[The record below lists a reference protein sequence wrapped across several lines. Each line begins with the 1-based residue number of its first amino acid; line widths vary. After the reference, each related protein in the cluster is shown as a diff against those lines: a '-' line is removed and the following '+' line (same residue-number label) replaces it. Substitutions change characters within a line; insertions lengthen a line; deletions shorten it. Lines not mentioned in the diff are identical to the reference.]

1 MDARDKVRKFIL
13 EEVCPDANLEHIEDD
28 APLITSGLVDS
39 LGILKILS
47 FLDDEFGINIA
58 SEQIKQENFATI
70 ATIVAVLDTAH
81 ILQ

>member
-13 EEVCPDANLEHIEDD
+13 EDVCPDANLTHIEDE

-39 LGILKILS
+39 LGILKLLS

-58 SEQIKQENFATI
+58 SEEIKQENFSTI
-70 ATIVAVLDTAH
+70 ATIVALLDHTH
-81 ILQ
+81 NSQ